1 MSSAP
6 QKQPDSNTEGLLSRE
21 EWWTLFEQLRLAQ
34 QPDYAEY
41 GGPVAFFRKQR
52 ESDADLA

>member
-6 QKQPDSNTEGLLSRE
+6 QRPIHSNTANQLSRE
-21 EWWTLFEQLRLAQ
+21 EWWALFEELRLDQ

-41 GGPVAFFRKQR
+41 GCPIAFFRKER
-52 ESDADLA
+52 ESDTDLA